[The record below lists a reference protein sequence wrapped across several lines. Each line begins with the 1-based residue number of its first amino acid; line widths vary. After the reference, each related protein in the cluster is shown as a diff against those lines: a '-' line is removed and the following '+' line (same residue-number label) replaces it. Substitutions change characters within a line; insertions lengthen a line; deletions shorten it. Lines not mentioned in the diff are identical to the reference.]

1 MREDKKKGSES
12 IDPGE
17 AAGVVAAQSI
27 GEPGTQMTMRTFHYA
42 GVAELVPTGLPR
54 LIEIVD
60 ARKEPKKPL
69 MDVFLQK
76 SIAKEEKKARA
87 IAEEIEEIQLREVA
101 EIDEDF
107 RKKEIHITLDEKAVH
122 DEGLTITEVQDAIKG
137 VVGEGVDASRGEV
150 SIKMKGATLRGIRRL
165 TNRLREMHLKGI
177 KGISRSMVLRSA
189 DGEYFIRTG
198 GSNLTEVLKWKGVDP
213 ARAYTNDI
221 KEIERV
227 LGIEAARNAII
238 REVKQVLE
246 MQGLDVD
253 VRHIMLLADAMT
265 MDGVV
270 KSVGRH
276 GLSGEKASILARA
289 AFEETIKHLVA
300 SSIKAG
306 EDRLVGVTE
315 NIIIGQTIPVGTGLV
330 KLKMR
335 PLTK

>member
-1 MREDKKKGSES
+1 MTGEKKKEKEES
-12 IDPGE
+12 IDAGE
-17 AAGVVAAQSI
+17 AVGVVAAQSI

-60 ARKEPKKPL
+60 ARKEPKKPT
-69 MDVFLQK
+69 MDIFLAK
-76 SIAKEEKKARA
+76 SIAREEKKVRA
-87 IAEEIEEIQLREVA
+87 IAEEIEEIQLKEVA
-101 EIDEDF
+101 DIEEDF
-107 RKKEIHITLDEKAVH
+107 RKKEIHISLDEKSVH
-122 DEGLTITEVQDAIKG
+122 EEGLSITEVQNSIKE
-137 VVGEGVDASRGEV
+137 VVGEGVEASRGEI

-165 TNRLREMHLKGI
+165 TNKLKELHLRGI
-177 KGISRSMVLRSA
+177 KGISRSMVVRSE
-189 DGEYFIRTG
+189 DGEWFIRTG
-198 GSNLTEVLKWKGVDP
+198 GSNLLEVLKWKGVDP
-213 ARAYTNDI
+213 TRVYTNDI
-221 KEIERV
+221 MEVERV
-227 LGIEAARNAII
+227 LGIEAARNAIV
-238 REVKQVLE
+238 REVKQVLA

-253 VRHIMLLADAMT
+253 ARHIMLLADAMT

-300 SSIKAG
+300 ASIKAE

-330 KLKMR
+330 KLKMKH
-335 PLTK
+335 LA